1 MQDAGVIDECC
12 IERLDQGKFSQIN
25 QAIDADSRC
34 PGVDVR
40 AFDKKNAD
48 PIDPVTVHALRRWM
62 SGGYACLYAELMHLD
77 FKRTAAEFEDSEAE
91 TEQVGKGRAFERG
104 LLHLSKPARY
114 PAIERIVVPTLK
126 MRLCGKRN
134 EAALGKTQDS
144 VTPTPLASAICHIVV
159 GLKPIPARSKFGP
172 SSSIEWSE
180 QSARRFSRGG
190 CPAERSDL
198 GNQIVQTVSQ
208 SCRSWR

>member
-144 VTPTPLASAICHIVV
+144 VTPTPIASTVCHMSVEF
-159 GLKPIPARSKFGP
+159 KPIPTRCKSGPHLLVERSD
-172 SSSIEWSE
+172 
-180 QSARRFSRGG
+180 QLVRRLPGDG
-190 CPAERSDL
+190 CPAE
-198 GNQIVQTVSQ
+198 
-208 SCRSWR
+208 